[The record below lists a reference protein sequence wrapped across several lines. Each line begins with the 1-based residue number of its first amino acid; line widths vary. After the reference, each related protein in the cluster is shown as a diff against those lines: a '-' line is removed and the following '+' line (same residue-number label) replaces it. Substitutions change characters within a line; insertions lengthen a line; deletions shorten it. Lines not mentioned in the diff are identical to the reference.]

1 MEPLEEFKQFLIDN
15 NCLESYLYNLKHFKF
30 SSVSSYPFKELIIY
44 AFKWNATKER
54 RDFWN
59 KLDTKWIKRTRN
71 YDKEYHY
78 TFTEIYEYL
87 NVETENLWT
96 D

>member
-1 MEPLEEFKQFLIDN
+1 MNALETFKQFLIDN

-30 SSVSSYPFKELIIY
+30 SSASSYPFKKLIIY
-44 AFKWNATKER
+44 TFKWDATKEGFHYW
-54 RDFWN
+54 DN
-59 KLDTKWIKRTRN
+59 LDNKWIKRTRN

-87 NVETENLWT
+87 DTETESLWT